1 MQDRSELHYLR
12 CSLSPDQIFLLR
24 SGTSPA
30 WLRRCSGDSDP
41 TRRRCSS
48 TGTLSMGSLPP
59 HLILSPS
66 HERCSFTATL
76 TPSRSSCTPARL
88 QHHQLDLD
96 AGRGDAQPWAS
107 STSASAFV
115 AWPRVS

>member
-1 MQDRSELHYLR
+1 MQED
-12 CSLSPDQIFLLR
+12 LS
-24 SGTSPA
+24 SPA
-30 WLRRCSGDSDP
+30 SVAPFPPTRSSSCVLAPRRGGSGDSGESDP
-41 TRRRCSS
+41 TRRCCLS
-48 TGTLSMGSLPP
+48 TGTPSTGSLPP

-76 TPSRSSCTPARL
+76 TPSRSSYTPARL

>member
-1 MQDRSELHYLR
+1 R
-12 CSLSPDQIFLLR
+12 CSI
-24 SGTSPA
+24 
-30 WLRRCSGDSDP
+30 
-41 TRRRCSS
+41 
-48 TGTLSMGSLPP
+48 TGTPSTGSLPP
-59 HLILSPS
+59 PLSRR

-115 AWPRVS
+115 AWPRSAECSRHG